1 MIALDESATVNMRP
15 SRFLQGEQCYCAA
28 VDSSFGAPS
37 EREFTERFQTDLLAN
52 LGLSTEAVMV
62 SDYQLAERP
71 PPIIHNEVCSIN
83 SDCPFD
89 ESQQVCV
96 NRRCVHDGNPR
107 ISLTWEGDD
116 DLDLSV
122 TTPKG
127 VEISYNN
134 YFDEDSGGV
143 FDTSYVQDVL
153 GNHTENV
160 YFRMGEPR
168 FNYTI
173 KVRTYMQRGSAD
185 PWIVEVGAFGRMK
198 YFKGI
203 GNEEFSYIFA

>member
-1 MIALDESATVNMRP
+1 MRP

-37 EREFTERFQTDLLAN
+37 ERHFTERFQTDLLAN
-52 LGLSTEAVMV
+52 LGLPIEALTVYNDETV
-62 SDYQLAERP
+62 ERP

-96 NRRCVHDGNPR
+96 NTRCVHDGNPR

-127 VEISYNN
+127 VEIWYNN
-134 YFDEDSGGV
+134 DFDEESGGV

-168 FNYTI
+168 LTYTI
-173 KVRTYMQRGSAD
+173 KVRTHVQRGSAD
-185 PWIVEVGAFGRMK
+185 AWTVEVRAFGRMK

-203 GNEEFSYIFA
+203 GDEEFSYIFK